1 MSEVLSM
8 AEVKELVRDSDRA
21 NENAVK
27 LVQTLASSDEEL
39 RGWVC
44 DALENV
50 EVTRQVSSE
59 IAELCGHA
67 QEPVAGWACK
77 LIARSNEHAHEHQV
91 ALTSTLST
99 HSSIGVQQQAALALR
114 NAKPL
119 NDAARTA
126 LQAAAQHTD
135 PRLSRLANQ
144 ALAAAEAA
152 A

>member
-1 MSEVLSM
+1 MSELLSM

-21 NENAVK
+21 NESVVK
-27 LVQTLASSDEEL
+27 LVRTLASSDEDL

-50 EVTRQVSSE
+50 ELTRQVSNE
-59 IAELCGHA
+59 IAALCSRA
-67 QEPVAGWACK
+67 EEPVAGWACK
-77 LIARSNEHAHEHQV
+77 LIARSNELAHEHQA

-114 NAKPL
+114 NAEPL
-119 NDAARTA
+119 NDAARAA
-126 LQAAAQHTD
+126 LETAAQNTD

-144 ALAAAEAA
+144 ALAAAEA
-152 A
+152 